1 MPAGGPGDRPSF
13 DDRVEVLAPLAY
25 RVCFRI
31 LGDRHDAQDLTQ
43 EALARAF
50 ARWRR
55 VAAYDEAWITR
66 VATNLALG
74 EVRRRQRGRR
84 LAPEPTGSAAVDAV
98 VTQRA
103 ELVEVLRSLSRR
115 QREVVALRYLADL
128 PEADVARALGCSIG
142 TVKQHAS
149 RGLAALRIALGP
161 TSDLLTPV
169 TPTSPVA
176 PRRAAGSGRPAGT
189 PARSQAGSQAGSQ
202 EGAT

>member
-1 MPAGGPGDRPSF
+1 MPAGGPSDRPSF

-55 VAAYDEAWITR
+55 VGAYDEAWITR

-74 EVRRRQRGRR
+74 EVRRRGRSR
-84 LAPEPTGSAAVDAV
+84 RSAPDPAGSPEVDALV
-98 VTQRA
+98 AQRA

-128 PEADVARALGCSIG
+128 PEVEVARALGCSIG

-161 TSDLLTPV
+161 VDGHRPPSSASSLF
-169 TPTSPVA
+169 A
-176 PRRAAGSGRPAGT
+176 PI
-189 PARSQAGSQAGSQ
+189 
-202 EGAT
+202 EGAP

>member
-1 MPAGGPGDRPSF
+1 MRAGGLNDRPTF
-13 DDRVEVLAPLAY
+13 DDRVEVLAALAY

-55 VAAYDEAWITR
+55 VRAYDEAWITR

-74 EVRRRQRGRR
+74 EVRRRGRAR
-84 LAPEPTGSAAVDAV
+84 RSAPEPAGPPEVDALV
-98 VTQRA
+98 AQRA

-128 PEADVARALGCSIG
+128 PEVEVARALGCSIG

-149 RGLAALRIALGP
+149 RGLAALRVALGP
-161 TSDLLTPV
+161 TDDD
-169 TPTSPVA
+169 
-176 PRRAAGSGRPAGT
+176 RPASSLFA
-189 PARSQAGSQAGSQ
+189 PI
-202 EGAT
+202 EGAP

>member
-1 MPAGGPGDRPSF
+1 MNASTSGPGDRPSF
-13 DDRVEVLAPLAY
+13 DERAAVLGALAY

-43 EALARAF
+43 EALARTF

-55 VAAYDEAWITR
+55 VAGYDEAWITR

-74 EVRRRQRGRR
+74 EVRRRDRGRR
-84 LAPEPTGSAAVDAV
+84 PAPPSSPSPDVDALIA
-98 VTQRA
+98 QRA
-103 ELVEVLRSLSRR
+103 ELVQVLRSLSRR

-128 PEADVARALGCSIG
+128 PEADVARALGCSVG

-149 RGLAALRIALGP
+149 RGLAALRAALGP
-161 TSDLLTPV
+161 TLVDTPGLLA
-169 TPTSPVA
+169 PTA
-176 PRRAAGSGRPAGT
+176 RP
-189 PARSQAGSQAGSQ
+189 

>member
-1 MPAGGPGDRPSF
+1 MPAGGPGDRSSF
-13 DDRVEVLAPLAY
+13 DDRVAVLGPLAY

-55 VAAYDEAWITR
+55 VSGYDEAWITR

-74 EVRRRQRGRR
+74 EVRRRERSRRPNQNESAGR
-84 LAPEPTGSAAVDAV
+84 SVDVDALV
-98 VTQRA
+98 AQRA

-128 PEADVARALGCSIG
+128 PEADVARALGCSVG

-149 RGLAALRIALGP
+149 RGLAALRMALGESSEAIDP
-161 TSDLLTPV
+161 DGAAPDQLAPIAPL
-169 TPTSPVA
+169 TPTSRV
-176 PRRAAGSGRPAGT
+176 
-189 PARSQAGSQAGSQ
+189 Q
-202 EGAT
+202 GAT

>member
-1 MPAGGPGDRPSF
+1 VNASAGGPDDRPSF
-13 DDRVEVLAPLAY
+13 DDRPNFDDRVAVLAPLAY
-25 RVCFRI
+25 RVGFRI

-55 VAAYDEAWITR
+55 VARYDEAWITR

-74 EVRRRQRGRR
+74 EVRRRERSRR
-84 LAPEPTGSAAVDAV
+84 TTPPAPGSPDLDALV
-98 VTQRA
+98 AQRA
-103 ELVEVLRSLSRR
+103 ELVEVLRRLSRR

-128 PEADVARALGCSIG
+128 PEADVARALGCSVG

-149 RGLAALRIALGP
+149 RGLAALRAALGP
-161 TSDLLTPV
+161 TPDLFGPV
-169 TPTSPVA
+169 PPTA
-176 PRRAAGSGRPAGT
+176 PI
-189 PARSQAGSQAGSQ
+189 ARG

>member
-1 MPAGGPGDRPSF
+1 MNTPAGGPGDRPSF
-13 DDRVEVLAPLAY
+13 DERVEVLAPIAY

-55 VAAYDEAWITR
+55 VARYDEAWITR

-74 EVRRRQRGRR
+74 EVRRRERSRR
-84 LAPEPTGSAAVDAV
+84 PEPSAVGTADVDAL

-103 ELVEVLRSLSRR
+103 ELVEVLRTLSRR
-115 QREVVALRYLADL
+115 QREVVTLRYLADL
-128 PEADVARALGCSIG
+128 PEAEVARALGCSIG
-142 TVKQHAS
+142 SVKQHTS
-149 RGLAALRIALGP
+149 RGLAALRAALGP
-161 TSDLLTPV
+161 SSDLLA
-169 TPTSPVA
+169 PTS
-176 PRRAAGSGRPAGT
+176 SI
-189 PARSQAGSQAGSQ
+189 

>member
-1 MPAGGPGDRPSF
+1 MLGPI
-13 DDRVEVLAPLAY
+13 AY

-55 VAAYDEAWITR
+55 VARYDEAWITR

-74 EVRRRQRGRR
+74 EVRRRKRARR
-84 LAPEPTGSAAVDAV
+84 SEPSAVGPADVDTLVA
-98 VTQRA
+98 QRA

-115 QREVVALRYLADL
+115 QREVVTLRYLADL
-128 PEADVARALGCSIG
+128 PEAEVARALGCSIG

-149 RGLAALRIALGP
+149 RGLAALRTALGP
-161 TSDLLTPV
+161 SSDLL
-169 TPTSPVA
+169 A
-176 PRRAAGSGRPAGT
+176 PAS
-189 PARSQAGSQAGSQ
+189 SI